1 VSDPD
6 KEKGATDR
14 GPVAPLPSGRIA
26 YGVAVPP
33 WAMHSSD
40 VLVTVMP

>member
-1 VSDPD
+1 M
-6 KEKGATDR
+6 KRKGATDR
-14 GPVAPLPSGRIA
+14 EMAPFFSLPRA

-33 WAMHSSD
+33 WATHSSD